1 VIGRAIGLAAALA
14 LAGCADSIRPIRPD
28 AGPPADARAG
38 EIVPTGLVT
47 TVPRDDGTFD
57 TLIDATSEE
66 DWTHVDLDT
75 GREDPA
81 PGAWDLGLRRA
92 SIKSNGGVSGT
103 AGVAVAILVGV
114 DFAGVILP
122 PTQPYA
128 VDEPDGDDPNL
139 DPEYAMKDWFA
150 YDDVTHVL
158 TPRTDIDV
166 VRTSAAALVKL
177 EILAYYDPAG
187 TSAWYLVHW
196 APLEP

>member
-1 VIGRAIGLAAALA
+1 MTAPRAWLVAVIAV
-14 LAGCADSIRPIRPD
+14 AGCADSIRPVRPD
-28 AGPPADARAG
+28 AGPPADARDG

-66 DWTHVDLDT
+66 DWTLFDLDA
-75 GREDPA
+75 GREDA
-81 PGAWDLGLRRA
+81 ADDAWDLGLRRA

-103 AGVAVAILVGV
+103 AGVAVAVLVGV

-128 VDEPDGDDPNL
+128 VDEPDGDDPNT
-139 DPEYAMKDWFA
+139 DPEYALKDWFH

-166 VRTSAAALVKL
+166 VRTSAGALVKL

-187 TSAWYLVHW
+187 TAAWYLVHW
-196 APLEP
+196 APLEA